1 MLCGKMLYESL
12 GDLPRPWE
20 RLRLTGGCSRA
31 FLPPSPGDPSEVP
44 FGRYVRAAFQ
54 LQRIFPDPPR
64 AGTAPLT
71 PNLGQK
77 GAQERLAG
85 GIFGKTSKQPSP
97 IRDSTEVVKMKR
109 IP

>member
-12 GDLPRPWE
+12 GDLPRLWE

-54 LQRIFPDPPR
+54 LQRIFPDPWR
-64 AGTAPLT
+64 APAAPLT
-71 PNLGQK
+71 LTLGRK
-77 GAQERLAG
+77 PAQERLAG
-85 GIFGKTSKQPSP
+85 DISRCGSKQPSP

>member
-1 MLCGKMLYESL
+1 MLYESL

-31 FLPPSPGDPSEVP
+31 FLPPTPGDPSEVP
-44 FGRYVRAAFQ
+44 FGRYVLPAFP

-71 PNLGQK
+71 PTLGRKPAQK
-77 GAQERLAG
+77 WLAG

-97 IRDSTEVVKMKR
+97 IPDMSEVAKMKKN
-109 IP
+109 P

>member
-1 MLCGKMLYESL
+1 MLYESL

-20 RLRLTGGCSRA
+20 WLRLTGGCSQA
-31 FLPPSPGDPSEVP
+31 FLPSNPSDPSEVP
-44 FGRYVRAAFQ
+44 FGRYEHTALQ
-54 LQRIFPDPPR
+54 LQRIFPDTPR

-71 PNLGQK
+71 PNLGRK
-77 GAQERLAG
+77 CAQERLAG

>member
-1 MLCGKMLYESL
+1 MLYESL
-12 GDLPRPWE
+12 GDLPRLWE

-54 LQRIFPDPPR
+54 LQRIFPDPWR

-71 PNLGQK
+71 PTLAQK
-77 GAQERLAG
+77 AAQERLAG
-85 GIFGKTSKQPSP
+85 DISRCGSNYPWP
-97 IRDSTEVVKMKR
+97 IRDSTEVAKMKR
-109 IP
+109 NP

>member
-1 MLCGKMLYESL
+1 MLYESL
-12 GDLPRPWE
+12 GDLPRLWE
-20 RLRLTGGCSRA
+20 RLRLTDGCWRA
-31 FLPPSPGDPSEVP
+31 FLPPSPGHPSEVP

-54 LQRIFPDPPR
+54 LQRIFPDPWR
-64 AGTAPLT
+64 APAAPLT
-71 PNLGQK
+71 PTLGRK
-77 GAQERLAG
+77 PAQERLAG